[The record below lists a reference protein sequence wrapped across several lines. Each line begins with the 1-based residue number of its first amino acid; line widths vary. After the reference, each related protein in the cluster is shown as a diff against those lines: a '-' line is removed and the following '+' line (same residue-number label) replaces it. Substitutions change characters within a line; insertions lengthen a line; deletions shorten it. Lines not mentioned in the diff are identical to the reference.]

1 METKQKLI
9 NIAKRYFVEDDEI
22 IFKDCSGN
30 ITLIK
35 QKENKIIIEKRE
47 KLLNSKVKDN
57 NYMEVCGILRTLLDD
72 YGQSICNKKRLM
84 ELIKFL
90 HNQREVLIWK
100 YKYMNKRAL
109 CPLCVELFLRHLS
122 HLKIN
127 G

>member
-90 HNQREVLIWK
+90 HNQREVLI
-100 YKYMNKRAL
+100 
-109 CPLCVELFLRHLS
+109 
-122 HLKIN
+122 
-127 G
+127 